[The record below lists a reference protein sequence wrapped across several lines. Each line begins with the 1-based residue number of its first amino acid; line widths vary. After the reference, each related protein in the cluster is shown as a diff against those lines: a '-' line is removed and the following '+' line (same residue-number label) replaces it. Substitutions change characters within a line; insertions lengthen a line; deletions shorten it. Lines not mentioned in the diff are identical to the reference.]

1 MSERPELV
9 EKYDVENYDLIQG
22 QTFDGKLAA
31 LIPRGTP
38 EYLDHGEKYVER
50 ITRALYHFKQCALIG
65 PSGTGK
71 THIVYLV
78 AELAGIADLGNQLWS
93 TDFCLRSFWKIR
105 GSRKGELDRRADSL
119 LVSLRRNSVPWTK
132 QT

>member
-65 PSGTGK
+65 PRVRERPTSSILLQNLLDCPSGKSTVVYRLPLTIFLEGTWVSERRTG
-71 THIVYLV
+71 
-78 AELAGIADLGNQLWS
+78 S
-93 TDFCLRSFWKIR
+93 TGR
-105 GSRKGELDRRADSL
+105 
-119 LVSLRRNSVPWTK
+119 
-132 QT
+132 